1 MSLQSGEIGRL
12 NCGRC
17 PNASCTVASSACR
30 PRNGAVPCS
39 SSKAIMANANWST
52 FAVYGSCA
60 AKQGKNPEPG
70 EGFREGGSDRRRRRR
85 GLRSS
90 GFHGAGSIPLPCG
103 TLLARCRATSRRLC
117 ATPGAR
123 RGAAVSAGEGLTG
136 CRGARCGGAQQER
149 QLLTPSAPPHGPAVR
164 HAAATRGAERAE
176 GRSGTGS
183 DVGGT
188 KVLGGGSPG
197 GKWEQAGAVP
207 ASRSWTAQSR

>member
-90 GFHGAGSIPLPCG
+90 GFHGAGSIPR
-103 TLLARCRATSRRLC
+103 LAEHFWRGVEPRPAGC
-117 ATPGAR
+117 ARHLG
-123 RGAAVSAGEGLTG
+123 RGAARL
-136 CRGARCGGAQQER
+136 
-149 QLLTPSAPPHGPAVR
+149 
-164 HAAATRGAERAE
+164 
-176 GRSGTGS
+176 
-183 DVGGT
+183 
-188 KVLGGGSPG
+188 
-197 GKWEQAGAVP
+197 
-207 ASRSWTAQSR
+207 